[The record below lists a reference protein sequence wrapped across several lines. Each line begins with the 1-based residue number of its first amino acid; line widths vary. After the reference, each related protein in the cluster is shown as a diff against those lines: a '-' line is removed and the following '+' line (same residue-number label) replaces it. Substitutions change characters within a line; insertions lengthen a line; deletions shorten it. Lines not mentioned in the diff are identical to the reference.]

1 MSPLT
6 RSLSLALLLVA
17 MFLGIVLALQGWLQ
31 HESTRLQQELA
42 ITKQAQLAQAWDLFQ
57 RPPDKWDGEYQKK
70 LGDLLG
76 GKVSL
81 LTATEAKRQL
91 PASAPEMITLE
102 QELKSPAGT
111 IVRLAYAP
119 PVAQRLA
126 ALHRRV
132 LVTTIIVALL
142 LLMVPVLLNLVR
154 RSDTDTHTQSPW
166 HRASAEMTGLEQ
178 LARITVERGEKL
190 AHESGA
196 RLRAEENLQVSSS
209 LLTQSQAERA
219 RLGRELHDNI
229 CQTLYAVSLTLES
242 VRRKISAT
250 PEIWQRLEQ
259 SISELRRLNQEVRT
273 YLSELG
279 PEKIRMQSF
288 TDAIN
293 QMLEI
298 LPVSSDLKISR
309 QLEED
314 VVALIKPQQTAEIV
328 NILREAI
335 SNAARHGHARHITIR
350 AEQDENV
357 IALAV
362 QDDGTGF
369 IETAQQI
376 SPGHGLGNMQARATA
391 LGGTLKVESSTGKGT
406 RVVLLLPV
414 ASAL

>member
-6 RSLSLALLLVA
+6 RSLSLAALLVA
-17 MFLGIVLALQGWLQ
+17 LFLSVVLTMQWWLKQ
-31 HESTRLQQELA
+31 ESFRLQQELA
-42 ITKQAQLAQAWDLFQ
+42 TAKQTQLVQALDLLQ
-57 RPPDKWDGEYQKK
+57 RPLEKWDGEFQRK
-70 LGDLLG
+70 LGNLLA
-76 GKVSL
+76 GKISL
-81 LTATEAKRQL
+81 LATAEAKHQPR
-91 PASAPEMITLE
+91 PGPELMILD
-102 QELKSPAGT
+102 QELKSAPNT
-111 IVRLAYAP
+111 TVRLVYAP
-119 PVAQRLA
+119 PAAQRLA
-126 ALHRRV
+126 VLQRRV
-132 LVTTIIVALL
+132 LVTTIIVSLL
-142 LLMVPVLLNLVR
+142 LLLVPVLLNLLR
-154 RSDTDTHTQSPW
+154 RGEADPHTQSPW

-196 RLRAEENLQVSSS
+196 RRRAEESLQVSSS
-209 LLTQSQAERA
+209 LLTQSQDDRA

-250 PEIWQRLEQ
+250 PEVWQRLEQ
-259 SISELRRLNQEVRT
+259 SIGELRRLNQEVRA

-279 PEKIRMQSF
+279 PEQIRVQSF
-288 TDAIN
+288 SDAVN
-293 QMLEI
+293 QMLDI
-298 LPVSSDLKISR
+298 LPESGDLKISR
-309 QLEED
+309 QLDED
-314 VVALIKPQQTAEIV
+314 IVALIKPQQSLEVV

-369 IETAQQI
+369 IESASAN
-376 SPGHGLGNMQARATA
+376 SPGHGLDNMQARATA

-414 ASAL
+414 ASTT